1 MSKDNAPEELN
12 PAQIKKLLV
21 ELGPLLIF
29 FLVNAK
35 WGIFVGTSAFMVAI
49 VISLVVS
56 RTMFGHIATMPLVTG
71 AFVLVFGGL
80 TLWFHDDMFIKMKPT
95 IVNVLFAG
103 VLLTGLACGRSFLKI
118 LLGEVFK
125 LNDVGW
131 RILTF
136 RWALFFLFLAVLN
149 ECVWRNFSRDAWVA
163 FKVWGIMPLTFV
175 FMFFQLGLLK
185 RHSSEH

>member
-1 MSKDNAPEELN
+1 MSKDNAPDELN

-35 WGIFVGTSAFMVAI
+35 WGIFVGTGAFMVAI
-49 VISLVVS
+49 VISLIVS
-56 RTMFGHIATMPLVTG
+56 RAMFGHVAIMPLVTG

-125 LNDVGW
+125 LNDAGW

-136 RWALFFLFLAVLN
+136 RWALFFLFLAVVN
-149 ECVWRNFSRDAWVA
+149 ECVWRNFSRDTWVA
-163 FKVWGIMPLTFV
+163 FKVWGIMPLTFG

-185 RHSSEH
+185 RHSSDS